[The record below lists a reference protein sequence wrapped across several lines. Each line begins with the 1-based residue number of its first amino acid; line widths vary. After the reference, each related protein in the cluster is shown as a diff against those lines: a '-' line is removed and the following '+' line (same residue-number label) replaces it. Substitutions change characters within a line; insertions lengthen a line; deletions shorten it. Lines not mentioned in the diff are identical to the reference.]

1 MTSMPET
8 EKPTTADADAA
19 PSAKEEASPTRRRV
33 VIVGAGQT
41 GRALARTLSDSWDI
55 AVLDTDAERLGRLK
69 RELPDRDV
77 RLFEKDG
84 TSLLN
89 LKEAGLDGAEWLA
102 AVTNKDEI
110 NAEACRVASS
120 IPDPPAT
127 IGLVR
132 RPEHEEWF
140 KSSGAEMVSRPQAVA
155 GLIKNRIERAH
166 QVASG
171 VGLGEGEILEIP
183 VLRSSPAVDTRVRD
197 LRARRWLVGAI
208 YREDR
213 YVVPHGHVV
222 IREGDRLL
230 LTGEPEILPYIADYL
245 REGVAR
251 FPLQYGI
258 RTVAYAPTEESSAYW
273 DEVVYVV
280 DSTRTRTARVL
291 TPKHAPAPAL
301 ELSRGRIETQ
311 TVNTTDSLLTIVRRD
326 LPGLDCGLFVI
337 PKPDVGFWSR
347 IGLSRPPFADVL
359 DALACPMLLAAG
371 SEPYRRILLPV
382 LDPDATVLAAELAID
397 LSRQLSLEI
406 TAVVVTPPAFI
417 VGQEAIDDQKE
428 ALKTVMEFG
437 SLYHMKIDQ
446 MVKEGN
452 PAKEIEKI
460 AGDGDLLVI
469 SHRGGQKSS
478 FFNPDATLQIITR
491 CPSSVLAL
499 SHRDRVHGAG

>member
-1 MTSMPET
+1 MPET
-8 EKPTTADADAA
+8 EKPTAA
-19 PSAKEEASPTRRRV
+19 EANTTEEASPTRRRV

-41 GRALARTLSDSWDI
+41 GRALACTLSDSWDI
-55 AVLDTDAERLGRLK
+55 AVLDIDAERLERLK

-120 IPDPPAT
+120 IPDPPTT

-140 KSSGAEMVSRPQAVA
+140 KSAGAEMISRPQAVA

-183 VLRSSPAVDTRVRD
+183 VLRSSPAVDARVRD
-197 LRARRWLVGAI
+197 LRARRWLVAAI
-208 YREDR
+208 YRQDR
-213 YVVPHGHVV
+213 YVVPHGHVI

-251 FPLQYGI
+251 FPLQYGV
-258 RTVAYAPTEESSAYW
+258 RTVAYAQAEESNTYW

-280 DSTRTRTARVL
+280 DNTRTRAARAL
-291 TPKHAPAPAL
+291 TSKSAPAL

-337 PKPDVGFWSR
+337 PKPHVGFWSR
-347 IGLSRPPFADVL
+347 IGFSRPPFAEVL
-359 DALACPMLLAAG
+359 DTVACPMLLAAG
-371 SEPYRRILLPV
+371 TQPYRRILLPV

-397 LSRQLSLEI
+397 LSRQLTLEI
-406 TAVVVTPPAFI
+406 AAVVVTPPAFI
-417 VGQEAIDDQKE
+417 VGQEAVDDQKE
-428 ALKTVMEFG
+428 ALKTVMEVG
-437 SLYHMKIDQ
+437 SLYHIKIDQ
-446 MVKEGN
+446 IVKEGN
-452 PAKEIEKI
+452 PAKEIETI

-469 SHRGGQKSS
+469 SHRAGQKSS
-478 FFNPDATLQIITR
+478 FFNPDTALQIITR

-499 SHRDRVHGAG
+499 SHRERVHGAG

>member
-8 EKPTTADADAA
+8 EKPTAA
-19 PSAKEEASPTRRRV
+19 EANTTEEASPTRRRV

-55 AVLDTDAERLGRLK
+55 AVLDIDAERLERLK

-120 IPDPPAT
+120 IPDPPTT

-140 KSSGAEMVSRPQAVA
+140 KSAGAEMVSRPQAVA

-183 VLRSSPAVDTRVRD
+183 VLRSSPAVDARVRD
-197 LRARRWLVGAI
+197 LRARRWLVAAI
-208 YREDR
+208 YRQDR
-213 YVVPHGHVV
+213 YVVPHGHVI

-251 FPLQYGI
+251 FPLQYGV
-258 RTVAYAPTEESSAYW
+258 RTVAYAQAEESNTYW

-280 DSTRTRTARVL
+280 DNTRTRAARAL
-291 TPKHAPAPAL
+291 TSKSAPAPAL

-337 PKPDVGFWSR
+337 PKPHVGFWSR
-347 IGLSRPPFADVL
+347 IGFSRPPFAEVL
-359 DALACPMLLAAG
+359 DTVACPMLLAAG
-371 SEPYRRILLPV
+371 TQPYRRILLPV

-397 LSRQLSLEI
+397 LSRQLTLEI
-406 TAVVVTPPAFI
+406 AAVAVTPPAFI
-417 VGQEAIDDQKE
+417 VGQEAVDDQKE
-428 ALKTVMEFG
+428 ALKTVMEVG
-437 SLYHMKIDQ
+437 SLYHIKIDQ
-446 MVKEGN
+446 IVKEGN
-452 PAKEIEKI
+452 PAKEIETI

-469 SHRGGQKSS
+469 SHRAGQKSS
-478 FFNPDATLQIITR
+478 FFNPDTALQIITR

-499 SHRDRVHGAG
+499 SHRERVHGAG